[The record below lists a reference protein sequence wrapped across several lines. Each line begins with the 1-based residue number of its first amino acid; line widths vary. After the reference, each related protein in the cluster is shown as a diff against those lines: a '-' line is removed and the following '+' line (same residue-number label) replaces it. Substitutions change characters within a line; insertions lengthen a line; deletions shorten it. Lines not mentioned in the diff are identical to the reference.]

1 LFALRKVACV
11 VIVTCGICLAVLGG
25 IVLLQSLGGG
35 TGSGFGTRLS
45 QCLAA
50 EYPGAVMCSLVSPY
64 HFGEVIVQ
72 HYNSL
77 MTLAYASQEA
87 SCAVFDNEIAKQLC
101 MKMMHVKNPTMAHIN
116 KCVLPQRRKCVCVR
130 QSARAHNM
138 QCVMQGDCDSAGFLP
153 ASEAGQ
159 SGSTDVA
166 ESRACA
172 SDTQSGEGV
181 EGIVFMLNRSND
193 TNFIIFCCGCC
204 DAAVPVLRCAIHS
217 AVSTVHRHVHVRQLG
232 GDCPHFAQHVC
243 LRRGCGM

>member
-1 LFALRKVACV
+1 M
-11 VIVTCGICLAVLGG
+11 
-25 IVLLQSLGGG
+25 LLQSLGGG

-116 KCVLPQRRKCVCVR
+116 KYSVIAEQAFHSALL
-130 QSARAHNM
+130 SARAHNTI
-138 QCVMQGDCDSAGFLP
+138 CVAQGDRNSAGFLP
-153 ASEAGQ
+153 APEA
-159 SGSTDVA
+159 
-166 ESRACA
+166 
-172 SDTQSGEGV
+172 
-181 EGIVFMLNRSND
+181 
-193 TNFIIFCCGCC
+193 
-204 DAAVPVLRCAIHS
+204 
-217 AVSTVHRHVHVRQLG
+217 RQ
-232 GDCPHFAQHVC
+232 
-243 LRRGCGM
+243 